1 MTHTPHILII
11 GAGIGGLTAAA
22 MLAKAGFRVTV
33 LEAQTYPGGCA
44 GTFFHKGY
52 RFEAGATVAGGFQP
66 GGPHAIVGELL
77 DIEWPVRLHDPA
89 WVVHLPDREIALT
102 QDNADVLAKFPNT
115 SHFWDEQ
122 SALADLGWK
131 MAGQGMTWP
140 PTSLAEVVQLGRVG
154 LGNFPADLRSVP
166 FAFSTV
172 YQWLQ
177 MRGLAQ
183 DKAFVR
189 FLDAQ
194 LLISAQTVA
203 RNVNAMWGA
212 TALDLAR
219 QGVYHVEGGMGGLAQ
234 TLVAK
239 IEAFGGEVIYRRN
252 VTRIA
257 VENGRV
263 TGVYAQHG
271 KRSKEAEFFPCD
283 FVIANLTPRNLDE
296 LLVENSPPQL
306 RHETRADGWGAF
318 VLHLGVVSDQLPAN
332 LSDHHQIIA
341 DMDSPLG
348 EGNSAFISLSPTW
361 DASRAPDGHR
371 AATITTHTRVQ
382 HWWDLDSDA
391 YAARKDEYTEKMLA
405 NIERA
410 IPGFR
415 SSIAFLMAGTPIT
428 YNFYTGRHKGM
439 VGGFPITSLFKVRGP
454 RTGVANLWL
463 VGDSIF
469 PGQSTAGVTL
479 GALRVVKDVIRDL
492 PGRRRIKATRD
503 ALLQVDNELTI

>member
-1 MTHTPHILII
+1 
-11 GAGIGGLTAAA
+11 
-22 MLAKAGFRVTV
+22 
-33 LEAQTYPGGCA
+33 
-44 GTFFHKGY
+44 
-52 RFEAGATVAGGFQP
+52 
-66 GGPHAIVGELL
+66 
-77 DIEWPVRLHDPA
+77 
-89 WVVHLPDREIALT
+89 
-102 QDNADVLAKFPNT
+102 
-115 SHFWDEQ
+115 
-122 SALADLGWK
+122 
-131 MAGQGMTWP
+131 
-140 PTSLAEVVQLGRVG
+140 
-154 LGNFPADLRSVP
+154 
-166 FAFSTV
+166 
-172 YQWLQ
+172 
-177 MRGLAQ
+177 
-183 DKAFVR
+183 
-189 FLDAQ
+189 
-194 LLISAQTVA
+194 
-203 RNVNAMWGA
+203 
-212 TALDLAR
+212 
-219 QGVYHVEGGMGGLAQ
+219 
-234 TLVAK
+234 
-239 IEAFGGEVIYRRN
+239 
-252 VTRIA
+252 
-257 VENGRV
+257 
-263 TGVYAQHG
+263 VYAQHG

-306 RHETRADGWGAF
+306 RRETRADGWGAF
-318 VLHLGVVSDQLPAN
+318 VLHLGVVANRLPTN

-391 YAARKDEYTEKMLA
+391 YAARKAEYTEKMLA

-454 RTGVANLWL
+454 RTGVANLRL

-479 GALRVVKDVIRDL
+479 GALRVVKDVIRQL
-492 PGRRRIKATRD
+492 PGRKRIKATHD